1 MGPLSALLR
10 RVVRQGDLTV
20 IDADGQRHRFGNGQG
35 VSCTIRLTDRRIP
48 WAIAM
53 NPTLG
58 CGEGYMDGR
67 IVLEDGDILDLI
79 NLFTSN
85 LHWHPDNE
93 LRNPLKHT
101 PRWWTALQ
109 QWNSQR
115 SARKNV
121 AHHYDL
127 SGKLYDLFLDPDR
140 QYSCAY
146 FRDPAV
152 GLEKAQLDK
161 KAHIAAKLL
170 LDRPGLSVLDIGCGW
185 GGLALYLNQV
195 ASARVTGITLSEEQ
209 LAVARQRA
217 IDAGVTEDVSFQL
230 TDYRDMREKF
240 DRIVSVGMFEH
251 VGKPYYETYFEKA
264 CELLKD
270 DGVMLLHTIGR
281 ADGPGVTD
289 PWTRKYIFPGGYCPA
304 LSEIMPAIERAGLYV
319 TDVEVLR
326 LHYMHTLQHWYD
338 RAREEKDAIVRLYDE
353 RFWRMWMFYLA
364 GALCAFRHNG
374 HVVFQIQL
382 ARRVDS
388 VPITRDYM
396 AQAEAKLLSAE
407 PWSKVASPV
416 VP

>member
-1 MGPLSALLR
+1 MDPLSALLR
-10 RVVRQGDLTV
+10 RVVRHGDLTV
-20 IDADGQRHRFGNGQG
+20 IDASGKRQRFGDGQGT
-35 VSCTIRLTDRRIP
+35 SCTIRLKDRRLS
-48 WAIAM
+48 WTIAL
-53 NPTLG
+53 NPALAT
-58 CGEGYMDGR
+58 GEGYMDGR
-67 IVLEDGDILDLI
+67 IVLEQGEILDLLD
-79 NLFTSN
+79 LFTGN
-85 LHWHPDNE
+85 LRWHPDNE
-93 LRNPLKHT
+93 LRNQLKRT

-115 SARKNV
+115 TAKRNV

-127 SGKLYDLFLDPDR
+127 SGRLYELFLDPDR

-146 FRDPAV
+146 FRDPANT
-152 GLEKAQLDK
+152 LEQAQRDK

-195 ASARVTGITLSEEQ
+195 ASARVTGVTLSEEQ

-217 IDAGVTEDVSFQL
+217 IDSGVTEDVNFQL
-230 TDYRDMREKF
+230 MDYRDVREKF

-251 VGKPYYETYFEKA
+251 VGKPFYETFFNKA
-264 CELLKD
+264 CSLLKD

-338 RAREEKDAIVRLYDE
+338 RTKARKDEIVALYDE

-364 GALCAFRHNG
+364 GALCAFRHGG

-388 VPITRDYM
+388 VPLTRDYM
-396 AQAEAKLLSAE
+396 AQAEARLLSAE
-407 PWSKVASPV
+407 PWPKVAST

>member
-1 MGPLSALLR
+1 MRPLSALLR
-10 RVVRQGDLTV
+10 RVVRHGDLTV
-20 IDADGQRHRFGNGQG
+20 IDAGGGRHRFGDGKG

-48 WAIAM
+48 WAITL

-58 CGEGYMDGR
+58 AGEGYMDGR
-67 IVLEDGDILDLI
+67 IVLEQGDILDMVE
-79 NLFTSN
+79 LFTSN
-85 LHWHPDNE
+85 LRWHPDNE
-93 LRNPLKHT
+93 LRNPLKKT

-109 QWNSQR
+109 QWNGQR
-115 SARKNV
+115 SAKKNV

-146 FRDPAV
+146 FRSPDNT
-152 GLEKAQLDK
+152 LEQAQLEK
-161 KAHIAAKLL
+161 KAHIASKLL
-170 LDRPGLSVLDIGCGW
+170 LNKPGLSVLDIGCGW

-195 ASARVTGITLSEEQ
+195 ASARVTGVTLSEEQ

-217 IDAGVTEDVSFQL
+217 INAGVTEDVSFQL
-230 TDYRDMREKF
+230 TDYRDIREKF

-251 VGKPYYETYFEKA
+251 VGKPYYETYFNKA
-264 CELLKD
+264 VELLKD

-338 RAREEKDAIVRLYDE
+338 RTKAEKDAIVALYDE

-396 AQAEAKLLSAE
+396 TEAEAKLLSG
-407 PWSKVASPV
+407 ASAKAASTV
-416 VP
+416 F

>member
-10 RVVRQGDLTV
+10 RVVRHGDLTV
-20 IDADGQRHRFGNGQG
+20 IDAGGRRHRFGNGEG
-35 VSCTIRLTDRRIP
+35 KPCVIRLADRRIP
-48 WAIAM
+48 WAIAL

-67 IVLEDGDILDLI
+67 IILEQGDILDLVD
-79 NLFTSN
+79 LFTGN
-85 LHWHPDNE
+85 LRWHPDND
-93 LRNPLKHT
+93 LRNPLKRT

-115 SARKNV
+115 SAKKNV

-127 SGKLYDLFLDPDR
+127 SGRLYDLFLDKDR

-146 FRDPAV
+146 FREGNTD
-152 GLEKAQLDK
+152 LDRAQLDK

-217 IDAGVTEDVSFQL
+217 IIAGVTEDVSFQL

-251 VGKPYYETYFEKA
+251 VGKPFYETFFNKV
-264 CELLKD
+264 CSLLKD

-319 TDVEVLR
+319 TDIEVLR

-338 RAREEKDAIVRLYDE
+338 RAKAEKQAIVDLYDE

-364 GALCAFRHNG
+364 GALCAFRHGG

-407 PWSKVASPV
+407 SCPKVAST